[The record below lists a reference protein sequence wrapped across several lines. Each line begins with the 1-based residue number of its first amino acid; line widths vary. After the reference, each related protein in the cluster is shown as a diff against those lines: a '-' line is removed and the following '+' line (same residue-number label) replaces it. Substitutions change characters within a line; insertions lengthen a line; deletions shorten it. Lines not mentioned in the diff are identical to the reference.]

1 MFIEDFP
8 LYQSEKN
15 TIPKRKNGEY
25 TPEGKSIL
33 SFTSTTQEA
42 LEEEAFGE
50 EAHVFF
56 EESTQPTTQPETE
69 RLKVTPERILVEG
82 RFTATP
88 DFRHIQWK
96 GEEFLLAKAPARVIA
111 YLFLRWQEGSP
122 YASIEDIQRHVGFR
136 TKSLAGLF
144 RNHKAAFES
153 LLTRR
158 GRDLFALRM
167 DG

>member
-8 LYQSEKN
+8 LYQPEKS

-25 TPEGKSIL
+25 TPEKNAL
-33 SFTSTTQEA
+33 LPFTNPMQQTT
-42 LEEEAFGE
+42 EEDASVVESPACME
-50 EAHVFF
+50 EI
-56 EESTQPTTQPETE
+56 TQPTAQPNTE

-82 RFTATP
+82 VFTATP

-96 GEEFLLAKAPARVIA
+96 GAEFLLAKAPARVIA

-144 RNHKAAFES
+144 RNHKTAFES
-153 LLTRR
+153 LLYRR